1 MVLAVEDVIA
11 ERAFYVEGET
21 QPALVFRLSRLY
33 QTEGNYPYCRCEFI
47 TGTTSSIV
55 VPPEISPAVAKEK
68 KVPGIDGVDCIL
80 TSLRFVGSTLA
91 GLNESVFGGKLRWAA
106 SPEGGRGLG
115 LPTIED
121 G

>member
-47 TGTTSSIV
+47 TGTTS
-55 VPPEISPAVAKEK
+55 EEKE
-68 KVPGIDGVDCIL
+68 VDGIDGVDCIFR
-80 TSLRFVGSTLA
+80 SLRVAGMMVA
-91 GLNESVFGGKLRWAA
+91 GLNESVFGGKLGWAA

-115 LPTIED
+115 LPTIE
-121 G
+121 GG

>member
-21 QPALVFRLSRLY
+21 QPALIFRLSRPY
-33 QTEGNYPYCRCEFI
+33 QTEGDYPYCRCEFI

-55 VPPEISPAVAKEK
+55 VPPEISSAVAKEK
-68 KVPGIDGVDCIL
+68 KVPGIDGADCIL
-80 TSLRFVGSTLA
+80 TSLRFAGSTVA
-91 GLNESVFGGKLRWAA
+91 GLNESVFGGKLGWAA

-115 LPTIED
+115 LPTIE
-121 G
+121 GG